1 MQNTSRANK
10 AMLENE
16 ILKKQDLTNRTN
28 TNVEKVIY
36 KFRKQKEFM
45 DSLDDLNLS
54 TESSFDSDDGELKK
68 LSKDFASAKT
78 S

>member
-16 ILKKQDLTNRTN
+16 IQKKQDLTHKTN
-28 TNVEKVIY
+28 SNIEKVIY

-54 TESSFDSDDGELKK
+54 TESSLDSDDGEMKK
-68 LSKDFASAKT
+68 LSSNIAKAKT
-78 S
+78 T